1 MSAWE
6 GSQAQCTLCDGVFGH
21 KKDCQRYTPPRTAA
35 ASTLATEDERFR
47 EHSGVDLRG
56 TARAAMTSGRTG
68 LPQVSAPRLV
78 GKLLGKAWKTR
89 RAIREISLEE
99 LKTRLES
106 RADFTL
112 VDVREGDEY
121 RAGYIP
127 GALHIPRGHLES
139 KAEGLLHRKDAPVIV
154 YCAGGTRS
162 ALAAR
167 TLQEMG
173 YSNVESA
180 NPGYSQWKDRRYPM
194 EVPRV
199 LTADQ
204 RERYSRHLLL
214 PDGVGVTL
222 DARRWPRPVSYTHL
236 TLPTNREV

>member
-1 MSAWE
+1 MAKTFQE
-6 GSQAQCTLCDGVFGH
+6 IMA
-21 KKDCQRYTPPRTAA
+21 
-35 ASTLATEDERFR
+35 E
-47 EHSGVDLRG
+47 
-56 TARAAMTSGRTG
+56 
-68 LPQVSAPRLV
+68 
-78 GKLLGKAWKTR
+78 TR

-222 DARRWPRPVSYTHL
+222 DARRWPRPEIFSIIQAAGEIEEAEMRRTFNMGLGLVVVVAAQGADSVL
-236 TLPTNREV
+236 SAFRDMGQAADIVGEVVPSDAVDDDRVVFVG